1 MDVVKRRNPHIKIL
15 KDIKQR
21 IEPINEAQTGKELLA
36 LLKRADL
43 FIEHLNALRVPS
55 RFAIM
60 ALLSQQKVSI
70 FNDSLIQLMEMLMF
84 DHWNRRDDAKDG

>member
-1 MDVVKRRNPHIKIL
+1 
-15 KDIKQR
+15 
-21 IEPINEAQTGKELLA
+21 
-36 LLKRADL
+36 
-43 FIEHLNALRVPS
+43 
-55 RFAIM
+55 M